1 MMNPKYT
8 FVEGKESGESACRID
23 EGVYKGVVF
32 KYGEVDF
39 NEMEDEQLKLSFN
52 YYVFN
57 GIDLIKD
64 ETDFKQVAGNILV
77 NLLDNHL
84 SEGIDDGNDRD
95 NHSEELGTD

>member
-1 MMNPKYT
+1 MTPKYT
-8 FVEGKESGESACRID
+8 FVEGKESGEYACRID

-39 NEMEDEQLKLSFN
+39 NEIENEQLKLSFN

-57 GIDLIKD
+57 GINLIKD
-64 ETDFKQVAGNILV
+64 EKDFKRVAGDVLV
-77 NLLDNHL
+77 DLLDNHL